1 MNIEE
6 ILHKLEIVARKH
18 TIEVCDGS
26 KIETMPASLVDE
38 LRLNYFSA
46 ELLSNYIDNKEKEI
60 NRLNNIIDELEKWIK
75 ENNLGKYRTENV
87 VNTDELLDKLN
98 ELKEVISNMNIE
110 KIYMHKEFLQK
121 ALTFEEI
128 SKLYR
133 EVLYNQYE
141 ELTDS
146 DSIHCYQLT
155 RDIIDIFTQMV
166 NGRKFEENYLKNK
179 IKW

>member
-1 MNIEE
+1 
-6 ILHKLEIVARKH
+6 
-18 TIEVCDGS
+18 
-26 KIETMPASLVDE
+26 
-38 LRLNYFSA
+38 
-46 ELLSNYIDNKEKEI
+46 
-60 NRLNNIIDELEKWIK
+60 
-75 ENNLGKYRTENV
+75 
-87 VNTDELLDKLN
+87 
-98 ELKEVISNMNIE
+98 MNIE
-110 KIYMHKEFLQK
+110 KIFEYKNKIQQE
-121 ALTFEEI
+121 LTFEEI

-166 NGRKFEENYLKNK
+166 NGRKFEEDYLKNK